1 MNIMKKQYP
10 IILILMILA
19 GAFYWYELR
28 PYFGKK
34 ECYKRAEM
42 WRQTAISVDDAAMER
57 GSVTKRADYEKIFK
71 DDYSTC
77 LMQKGL
83 K

>member
-1 MNIMKKQYP
+1 MKKQYY
-10 IILILMILA
+10 IVIVATLLVLC

-42 WRQTAISVDDAAMER
+42 WRQTAINSDNNVMMQ
-57 GSVTKRADYEKIFK
+57 GINVTRSDYEKIFQ
-71 DDYSTC
+71 DDYETC

-83 K
+83 KE

>member
-1 MNIMKKQYP
+1 MKKQYYL
-10 IILILMILA
+10 IIGLVLIIFG

-42 WRQTAISVDDAAMER
+42 WRQAAITADNAASVS
-57 GSVTKRADYEKIFK
+57 GSLTKRADYEKIFA
-71 DDYSTC
+71 DDYAVC

>member
-1 MNIMKKQYP
+1 MKK
-10 IILILMILA
+10 IILYTIIGLILIIL
-19 GAFYWYELR
+19 GCAFYWYELR
-28 PYFGKK
+28 PYFGRK

-42 WRQTAISVDDAAMER
+42 WRQTAITADDTASEH
-57 GSVTKRADYEKIFK
+57 GFLTKQADYEKIFK
-71 DDYSTC
+71 DDYAVC